1 MVEDRRLTITSTARL
16 HPEEVA
22 RRTFTTSRRGFDT
35 SEVRAYLEQ
44 VGREMAAA
52 QDREKELRELLA
64 DAERRAA
71 NPVLDEATLTAAL
84 GQETARV
91 LRTAHDAA
99 SELVSRAESDA
110 NRIITEAE
118 EEAGKLQARAEQN
131 AVDRSAQSEAL
142 AAETR
147 RRAQEEAT
155 VRLDAAHSE
164 ADGLVEQA
172 RVECRAM
179 LLEAQ
184 ELRSRVLGDLTR
196 RRRILHSQIEQLRA
210 GRERLAE
217 TISGVS
223 DSVDRITDDLFRAED
238 EARMAAEAAGRQ
250 LAAQEEMGALAA
262 ATSGSVEVRSAP
274 EEIGVPSSDPGG
286 DESARQE
293 PPTVVVAPEEIGVI
307 DVEANGPSKEQT
319 VEELFARLRA
329 ERGTEDDSELG
340 SEEDTDEVPVVAA
353 VEAPEVAEAHEG
365 PEADEASEAD
375 EGQEAAGGGAGEKVV
390 SARKAAGPAR
400 SESGKAPD
408 DTQASGGSRAKT
420 TSKASVDRKAS
431 AGEAEVV
438 TKASVGSQSAAGA
451 EDREASEATAPDGE
465 AHEPEEPEGDPVL
478 ARRNEV
484 LQPIAATLARRL
496 KRALTDDQNDI
507 LDRLRGAKGWSP
519 DVLPPQDEH
528 IERYLGAGQEPL
540 AEAAGAGATFVGGK
554 PDDAPDVGEFVS
566 DLATAIVVPLRR
578 RLDGDDDELDAS
590 DEAFMVEH
598 VGAAFRDWKGAR
610 IERLATDE
618 AVAAFSRAVLAASD
632 SGTRLVW
639 VVDDD
644 GIECPDCDD
653 NALAGPTPRGEA
665 FPTGHPHPPAHAGC
679 RCLLSPF
686 DA

>member
-1 MVEDRRLTITSTARL
+1 
-16 HPEEVA
+16 
-22 RRTFTTSRRGFDT
+22 
-35 SEVRAYLEQ
+35 
-44 VGREMAAA
+44 
-52 QDREKELRELLA
+52 
-64 DAERRAA
+64 
-71 NPVLDEATLTAAL
+71 
-84 GQETARV
+84 
-91 LRTAHDAA
+91 
-99 SELVSRAESDA
+99 
-110 NRIITEAE
+110 
-118 EEAGKLQARAEQN
+118 
-131 AVDRSAQSEAL
+131 L
-142 AAETR
+142 AADTR
-147 RRAQEEAT
+147 RRAHEEAT

-196 RRRILHSQIEQLRA
+196 RRRVLHSQIEQLRA

-223 DSVDRITDDLFRAED
+223 HSVDRITDDLFRAED

-250 LAAQEEMGALAA
+250 LAAQGEMGALAA
-262 ATSGSVEVRSAP
+262 ATSGPVEVRSAP
-274 EEIGVPSSDPGG
+274 EEIGVPSTDPASDEA
-286 DESARQE
+286 DRQE
-293 PPTVVVAPEEIGVI
+293 APTVLVAPEEIGVI

-319 VEELFARLRA
+319 VEELFARIRA
-329 ERGTEDDSELG
+329 ERGPEDDSERG
-340 SEEDTDEVPVVAA
+340 DEEDTDEVPVVVA
-353 VEAPEVAEAHEG
+353 VEGPEVPEGPQAPDAHEG
-365 PEADEASEAD
+365 PEA
-375 EGQEAAGGGAGEKVV
+375 AGRGVGEK
-390 SARKAAGPAR
+390 AASSKKGVPPAR
-400 SESGKAPD
+400 SETGKAPD
-408 DTQASGGSRAKT
+408 DTQASGGSRAKSNT
-420 TSKASVDRKAS
+420 KTSVDRKAS
-431 AGEAEVV
+431 VDEAEVV
-438 TKASVGSQSAAGA
+438 SEASAGSRAWEGSQ
-451 EDREASEATAPDGE
+451 DREGSAATAPEGE
-465 AHEPEEPEGDPVL
+465 ADETGEPESDPML

-484 LQPIAATLARRL
+484 LQPITATLARRL

-528 IERYLGAGQEPL
+528 LERYLGAGAEPL

-554 PDDAPDVGEFVS
+554 PDDAPDVEEFVS

-578 RLDGDDDELDAS
+578 RLEGEDEPLDAS